1 MTRLKLADPAAT
13 EAFGAGLAG
22 LAAPGDVITLAGPLG
37 AGKTSIARGL
47 LAALGLAGE
56 APSPSFAIVQPYA
69 PPEVS
74 IPVLHV
80 DLYRIEDPDEIEE
93 LGLDEALA
101 DSLLIVEWPERA
113 PGLWPDALALSLSIE
128 PDGSRALTAEV
139 PAPWKARWRQI

>member
-1 MTRLKLADPAAT
+1 MVNLTDPAAT
-13 EAFGAGLAG
+13 EAIGARLAT
-22 LAAPGDVITLAGPLG
+22 LVEPGDIITLTGPLG

-69 PPEVS
+69 PPEVRM
-74 IPVLHV
+74 PVLHV
-80 DLYRIEDPDEIEE
+80 DLYRIEDPEEIEE

-113 PGLWPDALALSLSIE
+113 PGRWPDALAISLTIE

>member
-1 MTRLKLADPAAT
+1 LVNLTDPAAT
-13 EAFGAGLAG
+13 EAVGARLAT
-22 LAAPGDVITLAGPLG
+22 LVEPGDIITLSGPLG
-37 AGKTSIARGL
+37 AGKTSIVRGL
-47 LAALGLAGE
+47 LAALGLEGE

-69 PPEVS
+69 PPEVRM
-74 IPVLHV
+74 PVLHV

-113 PGLWPDALALSLSIE
+113 PGLWPDALAISLTIE

>member
-1 MTRLKLADPAAT
+1 MQLSDPEATHALGARL
-13 EAFGAGLAG
+13 GS
-22 LAAPGDVITLAGPLG
+22 LAAIGDVITLKGPLG
-37 AGKTSIARGL
+37 AGKTSVARGL
-47 LAALGLAGE
+47 LSALGLAGE

-69 PPEVS
+69 PPEIS
-74 IPVLHV
+74 MPVLHV
-80 DLYRIEDPDEIEE
+80 DLYRIEDPAEIEE

-113 PGLWPDALALSLSIE
+113 PGMWPEALALSLTIE